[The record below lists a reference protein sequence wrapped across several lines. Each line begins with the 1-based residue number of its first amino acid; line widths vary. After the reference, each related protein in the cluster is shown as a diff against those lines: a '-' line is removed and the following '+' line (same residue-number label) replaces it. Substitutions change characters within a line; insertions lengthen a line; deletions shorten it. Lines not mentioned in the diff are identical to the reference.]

1 MRFGRM
7 NQTVAAAAL
16 AASFGVA
23 TLLGGAGEAR
33 AEGPVSGTG
42 KGIVGG
48 ALLGGEVVT
57 ITLAAIGVESAWPYL
72 VFGGVGAIGGG
83 IGGYFVES
91 AAPAEAPLYMLAGGM
106 ALIIPAVVATLNA
119 TAYQPPKDSIGDDP
133 VDNQPADEPPA
144 PDGTTTTIT
153 SGGAGARSKAPHTA
167 KLRAPLASAPAP
179 HIPLSIIDLHGGRV
193 ALGLPAIEVR
203 PLYTER
209 EVSQFGVEQGRE
221 VRVPVFRAVF

>member
-1 MRFGRM
+1 M
-7 NQTVAAAAL
+7 NQTIGAAAL
-16 AASFGVA
+16 AASFGAA

-42 KGIVGG
+42 KGVVGG

-57 ITLAAIGVESAWPYL
+57 ITIAAIGVESAWPYL

-91 AAPAEAPLYMLAGGM
+91 AAPAEVPLYMLAGGM
-106 ALIIPAVVATLNA
+106 ALIIPAVVAALNA

-133 VDNQPADEPPA
+133 ADNEPADEPPA
-144 PDGTTTTIT
+144 PDGTTITT
-153 SGGAGARSKAPHTA
+153 GARSKAHHTA

-179 HIPLSIIDLHGGRV
+179 HIPLSLIDLHQGRV
-193 ALGLPAIEVR
+193 ALGLPAIEIR

-221 VRVPVFRAVF
+221 VRVPVFRAMF